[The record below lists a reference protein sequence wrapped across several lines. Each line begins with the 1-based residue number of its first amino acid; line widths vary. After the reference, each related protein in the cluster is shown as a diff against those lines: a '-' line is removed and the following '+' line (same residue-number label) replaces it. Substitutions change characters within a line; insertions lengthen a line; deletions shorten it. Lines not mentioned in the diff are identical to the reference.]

1 MIRLDILNK
10 KKTIMTKS
18 SDVKLKGLKV
28 KAYGSQLTKLLFIKD
43 SCKKCS
49 YLFVN
54 LKIFARI

>member
-1 MIRLDILNK
+1 MIRLDIFNK
-10 KKTIMTKS
+10 KTAILPKS

-28 KAYGSQLTKLLFIKD
+28 KAYGSRLPKSLFIID
-43 SCKKCS
+43 RCKKCS